1 MPSKII
7 IKCQV
12 PLEPLIITSRSM
24 SRFKTKQA
32 PGGELE
38 SLVHEDIC
46 YTTKELKEFA
56 NLFKQKS
63 GGYV

>member
-1 MPSKII
+1 
-7 IKCQV
+7 
-12 PLEPLIITSRSM
+12 M

-38 SLVHEDIC
+38 SLVHEDVC

-63 GGYV
+63 EEYV